1 MFRIDI
7 CEPRQVVLVRFQ
19 GQLTEE
25 DFAALDKLA
34 EQVRGRA
41 AFDCIYDMTD
51 VQRIDLATSFV
62 AKRGDLPQAYKNRA
76 RIYVVPQDDLKLLVR
91 LYATYQANKG
101 WRAPVIV
108 RTLDEALRE
117 LSIGLEEFS
126 PVAVDTP

>member
-34 EQVRGRA
+34 VQVRGRA

-62 AKRGDLPQAYKNRA
+62 AQRGDLPQAYKDRA
-76 RIYVVPQDDLKLLVR
+76 RVYVVPQDDLKLLVR